1 MMQTTLAKDVVL
13 TGVGVHRGADTY
25 MRIRPA
31 AADTGI
37 TFVRTDITNQANV
50 VPVRPETV
58 VDTRLCTVIGNA
70 AGVTVSTIEH
80 LMAALRACDIDNA
93 IVELDGPEVPILDGS
108 SRPFMRA
115 IDSVGVT
122 KLSAPRMAVRILKTV
137 TVKDG
142 DKYVTLSPS
151 ETSSFEMTVS
161 FDRAIIG
168 RQSAYLDMIAED
180 FETEISEART
190 FGFLEEVEYLR
201 SQGLAKGGS
210 LENAVVIDGETI
222 MNPEGLRYDNEF
234 ARHKLLDAVGDL
246 YVIGTP
252 ILGHYEGFKGG
263 HALNNQLLRALMADK
278 TAYEM
283 TPMGQ
288 AIAQTRSSED
298 LLRASTAHRAD
309 HIAA

>member
-37 TFVRTDITNQANV
+37 TFIRTDITTQANV
-50 VPVRPETV
+50 IPVRPDAV

-108 SRPFMRA
+108 SRPFIRA

-122 KLSAPRMAVRILKTV
+122 RLSAPRTAIRILKTV

-151 ETSSFEMTVS
+151 ETSSFEMTVA
-161 FDRAIIG
+161 FDRAVIG
-168 RQSAYLDMIAED
+168 RQTAYLDMMAED

-210 LENAVVIDGETI
+210 LDNAVVIDGDTI
-222 MNPEGLRYDNEF
+222 MNQEGLRFDNEF

-246 YVIGTP
+246 YVAGMP
-252 ILGHYEGFKGG
+252 ILGHYEGYKGG
-263 HALNNQLLRALMADK
+263 HALNNQILRALLADK
-278 TAYEM
+278 SAYEITTM
-283 TPMGQ
+283 N
-288 AIAQTRSSED
+288 AAQSHTLSAD
-298 LLRASTAHRAD
+298 LLRDITSRTAD